1 MGLVAVAAH
10 LALYKFTLK
19 TSPPSAFSPELT
31 ESLPVS
37 IKFDSS
43 SESGDWDTG
52 VVYAK
57 AQNLAR
63 TVSQMILRSCVVHSL
78 LMQSPTDSSW
88 SCPQI

>member
-1 MGLVAVAAH
+1 MAPWILTLRVSSSSSHCYFVSLMVWTAVAAH

-31 ESLPVS
+31 ESLPVP
-37 IKFDSS
+37 IQFNPS

-63 TVSQMILRSCVVHSL
+63 TVSQ
-78 LMQSPTDSSW
+78 
-88 SCPQI
+88 